1 MAPRKLERTSSRI
14 LDKAAQRG
22 GDALFGLSADFPRLI
37 ELDIDRVQPN
47 PDQPRRHFDEDQLR
61 ELAASIERHGLKQP
75 VLVQEIGDGGSGDY
89 RLVAGERRLRACALA
104 GRRTIFA
111 IVTDGDPDELAL
123 IENIQRVDLDALEL
137 ARAFARL
144 IDRHDYTHEAL
155 GQVIGRSQAEV
166 TRTLSLLRLPDAILA
181 DVETRHR
188 GVSKSALVEIA
199 AVEDEDTQ
207 RRLWDLIKDG
217 GTVKALREAK
227 REQAAAPQGERPSAD
242 PARSALLPALPPAL
256 PMTRLVAAAHKIVR
270 DFSTVDTRDLDDH
283 RGRLSDQDRAE
294 LRRLHALLG
303 QLLA

>member
-1 MAPRKLERTSSRI
+1 MAPRKLERTSSKI

-37 ELDIDRVQPN
+37 ELDIDRVHAN

-61 ELAASIERHGLKQP
+61 ELATSIERHGLKQP
-75 VLVQEIGDGGSGDY
+75 VLVQETGDGDY
-89 RLVAGERRLRACALA
+89 QLVAGERRLRACALA

-144 IDRHDYTHEAL
+144 IERHDYTHEAL
-155 GQVIGRSQAEV
+155 GHVIGRSQAEV
-166 TRTLSLLRLPDAILA
+166 TRTLSLLRLPGPIL
-181 DVETRHR
+181 DEFESRYR
-188 GVSKSALVEIA
+188 GVSKSILTEIA
-199 AVEDEDTQ
+199 AVEDEESQ
-207 RRLWDLIKDG
+207 RRLWDLVKDG

-227 REQAAAPQGERPSAD
+227 REQAPSPRGDRKA
-242 PARSALLPALPPAL
+242 PPAPAVL
-256 PMTRLVAAAHKIVR
+256 PVVRLVEAAQRIAR
-270 DFSTVDTRDLDDH
+270 DFSSVDVRDLRDH
-283 RGRLSDQDRAE
+283 RSQLSDKDWSE
-294 LRRLHALLG
+294 LRRLHALLD